1 MTRLEKASFG
11 EYIRLLRKN
20 MRLPLRKVASQLNI
34 DQSTLGK
41 IERNDRKPTNELI
54 EKLAVIFGTDVK
66 ELKVKFLS
74 DRISYELFDEGFG
87 DEVLRLAEQKIKML
101 RSKR

>member
-1 MTRLEKASFG
+1 MTGLEKASFG
-11 EYIRLLRKN
+11 EYIRSLRKN
-20 MRLPLRKVASQLNI
+20 LRLPLRTVAAQLNI

-41 IERNDRKPTNELI
+41 IERNDRKPTNEMI
-54 EKLAVIFGTDVK
+54 EKLADIFRTDVK

-74 DRISYELFDEGFG
+74 DRISFELFDEDFG
-87 DEVLRLAEQKIKML
+87 DEVLRLAEEKIKRL